1 MPKNRD
7 QLEHLRE
14 MASLMRRLSGDHTAA
29 DNPLIAAKLAEVA
42 VELETRAMVLERIP
56 LR

>member
-1 MPKNRD
+1 MPRYRD

-14 MASLMRRLSGDHTAA
+14 MASLIRRLSGEHTAA
-29 DNPLIAAKLAEVA
+29 DNPLIAAKLSQVA
-42 VELETRAMVLERIP
+42 AELETRAMVLERFH

>member
-14 MASLMRRLSGDHTAA
+14 MASLMRRLSGDHAA
-29 DNPLIAAKLAEVA
+29 AENPLIAAKLAEVA
-42 VELETRAMVLERIP
+42 ADLEKRAMVLERIP